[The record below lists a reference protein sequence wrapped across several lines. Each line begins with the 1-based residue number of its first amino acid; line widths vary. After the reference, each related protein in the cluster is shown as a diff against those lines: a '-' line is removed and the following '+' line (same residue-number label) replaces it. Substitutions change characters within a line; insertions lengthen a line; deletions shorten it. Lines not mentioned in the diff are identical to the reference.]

1 LNQHKNLDK
10 TKLVSGPARC
20 AGAVGVI
27 EEAKRKKK
35 AAAPMAKI
43 LK

>member
-1 LNQHKNLDK
+1 LDK
-10 TKLVSGPARC
+10 TKLVSGLARC

-35 AAAPMAKI
+35 QQHAIA
-43 LK
+43 LKNALWA